1 MPHAAQAERLVPA
14 QRMVVVLQ
22 HWRAHLAEL
31 QPKAQLKSAKDGH
44 QTCLDV
50 FHLYYKDGFA
60 KSYLTVVRLPFA
72 PASCVTWPLASW
84 PIYQV
89 ITCPRCPPMT
99 LMLGY
104 RRRTPS
110 RRRRCVP
117 GRFPGAR
124 CTWFSLEDGDIS
136 QGRAARSWG
145 DLATAVEP
153 GLTGV
158 ITR

>member
-89 ITCPRCPPMT
+89 ITDDAHAGLPAWHTVKETT
-99 LMLGY
+99 L
-104 RRRTPS
+104 
-110 RRRRCVP
+110 
-117 GRFPGAR
+117 
-124 CTWFSLEDGDIS
+124 
-136 QGRAARSWG
+136 RSWTISRCEVLMVFLG
-145 DLATAVEP
+145 
-153 GLTGV
+153 G
-158 ITR
+158 R

>member
-99 LMLGY
+99 LMLG
-104 RRRTPS
+104 RDDTVLRGDQRMSAPRGRSHTQVEFH
-110 RRRRCVP
+110 RAGRVAGLP
-117 GRFPGAR
+117 G
-124 CTWFSLEDGDIS
+124 
-136 QGRAARSWG
+136 
-145 DLATAVEP
+145 
-153 GLTGV
+153 
-158 ITR
+158 